1 MILVDKNIKELISQD
16 KLIIE
21 GYKEENVKNS
31 SYDLVLDKII
41 KSSDIIENEAN
52 ICKSYKIPSGHFV
65 YIKMKEKVHIPNNI
79 LGRIEQKNSIMR
91 LGLVVDGPNYQ
102 PGHKTNIYLRVQN
115 ISPNEIKIHQGQ
127 ILAQMIFEELKDVP
141 ERPYNEDNTA
151 SFNDEFEYS
160 GFAKYEGKYKS
171 IINKMEKTQE
181 KLENME
187 NRIYGNILTF
197 MGIFI
202 SIFSVIN
209 INFQFFSSN
218 QLSLNEMIRYATVIN
233 LSLLLVLA
241 VLFNS
246 IFYVT
251 NKKHS
256 NRKYIA
262 NVCVPIILLVV
273 LNIILIQNTQIKYEV
288 ANNQVKA
295 ESIDQSSENIIKL
308 QELLKQNNYNVEVN
322 GILDDITIDAIN
334 SLKKKDNLDTCLV
347 TELIIHLSSS
357 NTKVSN

>member
-41 KSSDIIENEAN
+41 KSSDAIENEEN
-52 ICKSYKIPSGHFV
+52 ICKSYNIPSGHFV
-65 YIKMKEKVHIPNNI
+65 YIKMKEKVDIPNNI

-102 PGHKTNIYLRVQN
+102 PGHKSNIYLRVQN

-141 ERPYNEDNTA
+141 DKPYNEDNTA

-181 KLENME
+181 QLENME

-256 NRKYIA
+256 NRNSIV
-262 NVCVPIILLVV
+262 NVFVIIILLVG
-273 LNIILIQNTQIKYEV
+273 LNIIGTHNTPIKYEV
-288 ANNQVKA
+288 ANSQVKS
-295 ESIDQSSENIIKL
+295 ESIDQGSENIIKL

-334 SLKKKDNLDTCLV
+334 LLKKKENLDTCLV